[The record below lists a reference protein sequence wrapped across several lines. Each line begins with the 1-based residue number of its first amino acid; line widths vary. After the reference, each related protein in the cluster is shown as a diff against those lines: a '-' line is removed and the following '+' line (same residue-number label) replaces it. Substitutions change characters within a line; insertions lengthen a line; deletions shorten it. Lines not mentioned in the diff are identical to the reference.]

1 MRNESI
7 IPWSQIYIT
16 KVLIHYKIIVEKK
29 NITYQHIQY
38 FTNILCN
45 DIVVKGTIQ

>member
-16 KVLIHYKIIVEKK
+16 KVLIHYKIIVEK
-29 NITYQHIQY
+29 IILR
-38 FTNILCN
+38 TNIFNILH
-45 DIVVKGTIQ
+45 IFFATILS